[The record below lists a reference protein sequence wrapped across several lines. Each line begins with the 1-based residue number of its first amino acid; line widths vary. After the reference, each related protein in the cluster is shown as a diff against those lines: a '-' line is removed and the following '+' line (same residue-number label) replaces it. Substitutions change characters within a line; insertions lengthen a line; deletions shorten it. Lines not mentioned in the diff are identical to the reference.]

1 MVARA
6 LHFGPA
12 MPRISDP
19 LELLTQQHDEIIAL
33 VDALASPNDAERM
46 RAFGELADVLPDHLA
61 AEQELLYPMVG
72 HNLAAMVH
80 EELVAEHLEIKRVLA
95 DLLWFGLDDADSP
108 SRIASLRA
116 LVEGHTA
123 YQEQEL
129 FEAAAEHLAPI
140 DITVLGSR
148 LHAWFVSSVAQAA

>member
-1 MVARA
+1 
-6 LHFGPA
+6 

-19 LELLTQQHDEIIAL
+19 LELLTQQHDEIIGL
-33 VDALASPNDAERM
+33 LDALASPNDAERD
-46 RAFGELADVLPDHLA
+46 RAFVELAELLPDHLA
-61 AEQELLYPMVG
+61 AEQELLYPVVG
-72 HNLAAMVH
+72 CNVAAQVH
-80 EELVAEHLEIKRVLA
+80 EELVAEHLEIKRALA
-95 DLLWFGLDDADSP
+95 DLLWFGLEDADTA

-129 FEAAAEHLAPI
+129 FETAAEQLAPI

-148 LHAWFVSSVAQAA
+148 LHAWFVSSIAQAA

>member
-1 MVARA
+1 
-6 LHFGPA
+6 

-61 AEQELLYPMVG
+61 AEQSLLYPMVG
-72 HNLAAMVH
+72 YNLAAAVH

-129 FEAAAEHLAPI
+129 FEAAAEQLAPI